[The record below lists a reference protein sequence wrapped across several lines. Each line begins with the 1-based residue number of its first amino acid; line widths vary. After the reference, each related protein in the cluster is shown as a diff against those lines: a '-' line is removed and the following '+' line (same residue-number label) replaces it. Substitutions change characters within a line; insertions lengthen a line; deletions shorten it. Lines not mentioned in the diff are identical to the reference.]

1 MKIKSIKLE
10 GFRRFK
16 NLTIKDIPEEARLV
30 VMIGPNGS
38 GKSSVFDA
46 LLRYR
51 HRSGRLHRP
60 DPDSYLIKFGLS
72 ENVLEE
78 LEVREPDMEEPVT
91 KEPEFKEPIVEFHT
105 APPNEQDTFR
115 RSVHVRSAYRNDTTE
130 SSHRYLSKTNPLI
143 EQVRFR
149 RLTEND
155 QAVTSNYD
163 QILGLWVDRQ
173 SAREKNQEAADDI
186 DNDLYGKLRDA
197 IRDLFKDPQLTLIG
211 LGNPKNGKIFN
222 FDKGTSQGFSYENL
236 SSGEKAALDLVLDII
251 VAKTEFTDTV
261 FCIDE
266 PEAHIHTKL
275 QGPLL
280 QKLYDLIPENS
291 QLWIATHS
299 IGMVRKAQDLWRAGK
314 NEGKDSVVFLDFG
327 SDDLDFDDE
336 ATIAPTLPNPNFW
349 SRTYEIALGDL
360 AKLVA
365 PKRIV
370 LCESTSFDADCYN
383 KIFGVHYPE
392 TRFIPIGSDQDVE
405 KANENLIPVIQAV
418 AEGAEILRLRDR
430 DDADED
436 EIEDNKEKGIRTL
449 SRRNIEGF
457 LLDDE
462 VLLKFC
468 EYHNIPDQIQNLIEA
483 RQTALND
490 SIANG
495 KPHDDLK
502 PTAQRV
508 HITARNA
515 LSPTPVGNK
524 KIGFMKNH
532 LAPLIQP
539 GMAVYE
545 QLHQDI
551 FGE

>member
-1 MKIKSIKLE
+1 MKIKSIHLE

-46 LLRYR
+46 LLRLR
-51 HRSGRLHRP
+51 CVSGVILRS
-60 DPDSYLIKFGLS
+60 DPDSYLIKNDL
-72 ENVLEE
+72 LEG
-78 LEVREPDMEEPVT
+78 
-91 KEPEFKEPIVEFHT
+91 EFKEPKVEFHT
-105 APPNEQDTFR
+105 GPLNNRDDWR
-115 RSVHVRSAYRNDTTE
+115 RSIHVRSAYRNDILNNSYTN
-130 SSHRYLSKTNPLI
+130 LSKNNPQI
-143 EQVRFR
+143 EELRFQ
-149 RLTEND
+149 RLAEND
-155 QAVTSNYD
+155 QAVGSNYNRIFSPFIKRVLARKQSGETAD
-163 QILGLWVDRQ
+163 QIEDDLCGELRHVI
-173 SAREKNQEAADDI
+173 RE
-186 DNDLYGKLRDA
+186 
-197 IRDLFKDPQLTLIG
+197 LFKDPQLTLIG
-211 LGNPKNGKIFN
+211 LGDPENGNFFE
-222 FDKGTSQGFSYENL
+222 FDKGTSHGFSYENL

-251 VAKTEFTDTV
+251 VAKAEFNDTV

-280 QKLYDLIPENS
+280 KQLYDLIPENS

-299 IGMVRKAQDLWRAGK
+299 IGMVREAQDIRI
-314 NEGKDSVVFLDFG
+314 NNPNSVVFLDFG
-327 SDDLDFDDE
+327 REDLDFDDE
-336 ATIAPTLPNPNFW
+336 AKIVPTLPDSNFW
-349 SRTYEIALGDL
+349 ARTYEIALGDL
-360 AKLVA
+360 AKLVT

-370 LCESTSFDADCYN
+370 LCESAGFDADCYN
-383 KIFGVHYPE
+383 KIFGVHHPD
-392 TRFIPIGSDQDVE
+392 TRFIPVGSDQDVE

-418 AEGAEILRLRDR
+418 AEGVEILRLRDR
-430 DDADED
+430 DDADDE
-436 EIEDNKEKGIRTL
+436 EIEESRENGIRTL

-468 EYHNIPDQIQNLIEA
+468 EYHNIPSQIQNLIEA
-483 RQTALND
+483 RQTSLND

-502 PTAQRV
+502 PTAQKV
-508 HITARNA
+508 HVTARNA

-532 LAPLIQP
+532 LAPRIQP